1 MVAGSKIKIQPAC
14 VGYSLMGR
22 FRKYYGSIKIFQFI
36 LIIILIVLFL
46 LYEIQQL
53 ISNIESWM
61 ECMTFHVQLLNCYTM
76 FWYGGNIGL
85 SPG

>member
-1 MVAGSKIKIQPAC
+1 MD
-14 VGYSLMGR
+14 
-22 FRKYYGSIKIFQFI
+22 SIKVFQFI
-36 LIIILIVLFL
+36 LIIILIILFL

-53 ISNIESWM
+53 ISNIDSWR

-76 FWYGGNIGL
+76 FWDGGAMWHGGNTGL